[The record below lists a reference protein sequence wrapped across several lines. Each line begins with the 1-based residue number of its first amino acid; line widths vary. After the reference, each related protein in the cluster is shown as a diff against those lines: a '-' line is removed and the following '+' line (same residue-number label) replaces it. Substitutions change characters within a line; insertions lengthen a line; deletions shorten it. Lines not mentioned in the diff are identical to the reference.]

1 MARSERKVRRC
12 RICKGFLPP
21 INLELC
27 EHCRQAGM
35 SVPKKKRM
43 IEAQEL
49 LSVAK
54 LRQKRSLDLL
64 QEMNMEQ
71 INELARLYK
80 PPYSTYGRFREYV
93 RRTGMLPPKE
103 YLRG

>member
-12 RICKGFLPP
+12 RACKGFLPP
-21 INLELC
+21 TNLELC
-27 EHCRQAGM
+27 EHCRQAGR
-35 SVPKKKRM
+35 SVPKKKCM
-43 IEAQEL
+43 IDAQVL

-54 LRQKRSLDLL
+54 RRQKRGFEPLE
-64 QEMNMEQ
+64 EMNMEQ

-80 PPYSTYGRFREYV
+80 PTYSTYGRFREYV
-93 RRTGMLPPKE
+93 GRTGMLPPKE